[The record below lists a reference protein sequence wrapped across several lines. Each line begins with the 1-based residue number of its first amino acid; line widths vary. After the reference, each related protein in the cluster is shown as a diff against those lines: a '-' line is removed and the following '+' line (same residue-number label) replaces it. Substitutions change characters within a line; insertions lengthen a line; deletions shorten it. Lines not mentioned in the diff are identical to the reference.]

1 MDAFICE
8 RRISFLPV
16 IALKTVAETIM
27 ADDELLDQDID
38 QELEPTPFISK
49 SLIGRFLAVGVFVA
63 LGTFAVIQSVTTKK
77 HVADEHLVHDVGV
90 VDSVSA
96 RVGNTVSAVGGKTK
110 KGLDDFLG
118 GAKNVASSTVSSV
131 KSAASSTVSSVKSAA
146 SSTTAS
152 LRDKVSSATSGFRM
166 PQTTGGFSA
175 GPRKPVL
182 PTKPIAKRPLVDPA
196 VKKVAPSFGGGFAAN
211 NLTAKTTR
219 APRPKP
225 PERLAQN
232 GGFLPTV
239 GKQGLGAAGDTAAAA
254 LTKMQVRNPLPGF
267 NAAKDSAAST
277 FGDLKKSINSGVNS
291 LSSKASDTFKSTTA
305 AAGNKFTPLGD
316 TARKPVGNPLS
327 QRLEARSKDLGFSK
341 PTPSGPPARPAPFG
355 SSSSSSSSSKSFGS
369 GERPP
374 IKRTQQRDPFG
385 ESADSKVVKSPSSRR
400 AFDSPPAKR
409 PVVEKSRTQLVS
421 SPRQTFSK
429 PQSDRSGSSNRS
441 PVTQLASSVKALG
454 TPGERRLEGV
464 QAPSLTIE
472 KVSPREIQVDQAAD
486 FEIRVRNVGRVAAD
500 NVMVIDRVPQGT
512 EFLGAE
518 PAPAGGRNG
527 SGLQWDI
534 GTLSPGQEKRI
545 RYQLK
550 PNQPG
555 EIGSVA
561 QVVFATA
568 ASMRTV
574 VTKPVLSIE
583 HDTTPKVLMGDNFV
597 FDVIVENQ
605 GDGAA
610 ADVIIS
616 EEVPSQLEYQAGFR
630 QLEYEVGTLMPG
642 QKKKL
647 RLALR
652 AGKVGKFRNV
662 MFATGKGG
670 LEAKHGLD
678 LEVVAPEIHVKCE
691 GPKKRYLQR
700 KALHQFTIENR
711 GTAKAT
717 NVGLVARLPSGLRY
731 VSADN
736 RGRYD
741 SQSHAVYWKMPELTD
756 GVAGTVEMT
765 TIPVSVGQQNIKFEA
780 EADLKLFSS
789 TDHPLVVEHLIDI
802 FFDIDDAIDPIE
814 VGSDTSYR
822 MRVVNQGTKAASN
835 VLLQVDFPPG
845 LLPESVNGNLRHQIK
860 GQRVVFEPISSLPP
874 GQEITMSI
882 NATGKSPGDHRVV
895 ANIRADGREVAFSKE
910 DTTRVYSDR

>member
-1 MDAFICE
+1 
-8 RRISFLPV
+8 
-16 IALKTVAETIM
+16 M

-49 SLIGRFLAVGVFVA
+49 ALIGRFLAVGVFVA

-77 HVADEHLVHDVGV
+77 DVADQHLGHDHTGV
-90 VDSVSA
+90 IDSVSA
-96 RVGNTVSAVGGKTK
+96 RVGDSVSAVGNKTK

-118 GAKNVASSTVSSV
+118 GAKNVASSTAASV
-131 KSAASSTVSSVKSAA
+131 KNAASSTAASVKNAA
-146 SSTTAS
+146 SATTATVK
-152 LRDKVSSATSGFRM
+152 DKVASVTSGFSMGSKENLSTRRT
-166 PQTTGGFSA
+166 PTA
-175 GPRKPVL
+175 PLIKPV
-182 PTKPIAKRPLVDPA
+182 TRRPLVDPA
-196 VKKVAPSFGGGFAAN
+196 VKKTPPSFGGSFGSN
-211 NLTAKTTR
+211 NLTAKTTPS
-219 APRPKP
+219 PRPKP

-239 GKQGLGAAGDTAAAA
+239 GKQGLGAAQNTAAAA
-254 LTKMQVRNPLPGF
+254 LTKMQISKPLPGF
-267 NAAKDSAAST
+267 KAAADNSANT
-277 FGDLKKSINSGVNS
+277 FSELKKSIDSGANSLASQASDAVKNTASAGVNKVTEFGNAGRKS
-291 LSSKASDTFKSTTA
+291 LGALSNRLQERS
-305 AAGNKFTPLGD
+305 
-316 TARKPVGNPLS
+316 NPN
-327 QRLEARSKDLGFSK
+327 GFSK
-341 PTPSGPPARPAPFG
+341 PAPVTKPAARPTSFG
-355 SSSSSSSSSKSFGS
+355 SSSNPFGS
-369 GERPP
+369 RETST
-374 IKRTQQRDPFG
+374 IKRPQQRDPFG
-385 ESADSKVVKSPSSRR
+385 SAADSKVVKSPSTRQPFS
-400 AFDSPPAKR
+400 SPKPKPPAAER
-409 PVVEKSRTQLVS
+409 SRTQLVS
-421 SPRQTFSK
+421 SPRRTFSK
-429 PQSDRSGSSNRS
+429 PQNNRDGNSNQS
-441 PVTQLASSVKALG
+441 PVAQLASASRTLG
-454 TPGERRLEGV
+454 VPGERRLEGV

-472 KVSPREIQVDQAAD
+472 KVSPREIQVGQAAD

-500 NVMVIDRVPQGT
+500 NVMVIDRVPDGT
-512 EFLGAE
+512 EFLSAE
-518 PAPAGGRNG
+518 PAPSRTRGGG
-527 SGLQWDI
+527 GLNWEV
-534 GTLSPGQEKRI
+534 GTLAPGQEKRI

-550 PNQPG
+550 PIKPG

-561 QVVFATA
+561 QVVFATQ

-583 HDTTPKVLMGDNFV
+583 HDTTPQVLMGDNFV

-610 ADVIIS
+610 NDVIIS
-616 EEVPSQLEYQAGFR
+616 EEVPAQLEYQAGFR

-670 LEAKHGLD
+670 LEAKHALD
-678 LEVVAPEIHVKCE
+678 LEVVAPEIRVKCE
-691 GPKKRYLQR
+691 GPNKRFLQR

-741 SQSHAVYWKMPELTD
+741 SQSHAVYWKMPELTE
-756 GVAGTVEMT
+756 GVAGTVEIT
-765 TIPVSVGQQNIKFEA
+765 TTPVSVGQQNIKFEA
-780 EADLKLFSS
+780 EADLKLFAS
-789 TDHPLVVEHLIDI
+789 TDHALVVEHLVDI

-835 VLLQVDFPPG
+835 VQLQVDFPPG
-845 LLPESVNGNLRHQIK
+845 LLPESVDGNIRHQIK
-860 GQRVVFEPISSLPP
+860 GQRVIFEPISSLPP
-874 GQEITMSI
+874 GQEVTMSI

-910 DTTRVYSDR
+910 DTTRVYADR

>member
-1 MDAFICE
+1 LRASHQFPASYRPENSCGNHHGR
-8 RRISFLPV
+8 RRI
-16 IALKTVAETIM
+16 A
-27 ADDELLDQDID
+27 
-38 QELEPTPFISK
+38 
-49 SLIGRFLAVGVFVA
+49 R
-63 LGTFAVIQSVTTKK
+63 TFAVIQSVTTKPE
-77 HVADEHLVHDVGV
+77 VADGDLGHAPVNVVGNV
-90 VDSVSA
+90 GASI
-96 RVGNTVSAVGGKTK
+96 GNTVAAVGGKTQ

-341 PTPSGPPARPAPFG
+341 PTPSGPPARP
-355 SSSSSSSSSKSFGS
+355 
-369 GERPP
+369 
-374 IKRTQQRDPFG
+374 
-385 ESADSKVVKSPSSRR
+385 ADSKVVKSPSSRR

-741 SQSHAVYWKMPELTD
+741 WLT
-756 GVAGTVEMT
+756 
-765 TIPVSVGQQNIKFEA
+765 S
-780 EADLKLFSS
+780 
-789 TDHPLVVEHLIDI
+789 
-802 FFDIDDAIDPIE
+802 
-814 VGSDTSYR
+814 
-822 MRVVNQGTKAASN
+822 
-835 VLLQVDFPPG
+835 
-845 LLPESVNGNLRHQIK
+845 
-860 GQRVVFEPISSLPP
+860 
-874 GQEITMSI
+874 
-882 NATGKSPGDHRVV
+882 
-895 ANIRADGREVAFSKE
+895 
-910 DTTRVYSDR
+910 

>member
-1 MDAFICE
+1 
-8 RRISFLPV
+8 
-16 IALKTVAETIM
+16 M

-38 QELEPTPFISK
+38 HELEPTPFISK
-49 SLIGRFLAVGVFVA
+49 ALIGRFLAVGVFVA

-77 HVADEHLVHDVGV
+77 DVADDHPGHDHGGV
-90 VDSVSA
+90 VQAVGTS
-96 RVGNTVSAVGGKTK
+96 VGNTVAAVGDKTQ

-118 GAKNVASSTVSSV
+118 GAKNVASSAVTTV
-131 KSAASSTVSSVKSAA
+131 KDAASSTATKVKNAA

-152 LRDKVSSATSGFRM
+152 LKDKVASATAGLR
-166 PQTTGGFSA
+166 TGTPKAAGVFSA
-175 GPRKPVL
+175 APKNSIVPRPSLAQKPV
-182 PTKPIAKRPLVDPA
+182 PQRPLVDPT

-211 NLTAKTTR
+211 SLTAKTTP
-219 APRPKP
+219 ASKPKP

-232 GGFLPTV
+232 GGFLPKV
-239 GKQGLGAAGDTAAAA
+239 GKQGLGASNTAAAA
-254 LTKMQVRNPLPGF
+254 LTKMQISKPLPGF
-267 NAAKDSAAST
+267 QAKDDTAANT
-277 FGDLKKSINSGVNS
+277 FNDLKKSINTGVNS
-291 LSSKASDTFKSTTA
+291 LTTKAGDAAKSA
-305 AAGNKFTPLGD
+305 AASVDNKFTQLGNATRKSLTSPLSERLEERTKPGGFSSP
-316 TARKPVGNPLS
+316 KPV
-327 QRLEARSKDLGFSK
+327 
-341 PTPSGPPARPAPFG
+341 ARPETRSSFGASSDKFG
-355 SSSSSSSSSKSFGS
+355 S
-369 GERPP
+369 RDMPA

-385 ESADSKVVKSPSSRR
+385 DSAKPKVVKSPSSRR
-400 AFDSPPAKR
+400 TFDSPSPKR
-409 PVVEKSRTQLVS
+409 PAVERSRTQLVS

-429 PQSDRSGSSNRS
+429 PQSSDRSTRTSGS
-441 PVTQLASSVKALG
+441 PVAQLASAVKTYA

-464 QAPSLTIE
+464 QAPSLTVE
-472 KVSPREIQVDQAAD
+472 KVSPREIQVGQASD

-500 NVMVIDRVPQGT
+500 NVMVIDRVPNGT

-518 PAPAGGRNG
+518 PEPARGRSG

-534 GTLSPGQEKRI
+534 GTLTPGQEKRI

-550 PNQPG
+550 PTQPG

-561 QVVFATA
+561 QVVFATQ

-610 ADVIIS
+610 TDVIIS
-616 EEVPSQLEYQAGFR
+616 EEVPTQLEYQAGFR

-662 MFATGKGG
+662 MYASGKGG
-670 LEAKHGLD
+670 LEAKHALD
-678 LEVVAPEIHVKCE
+678 LEVVAPEINVKCE
-691 GPKKRYLQR
+691 GPNKRYLQR
-700 KALHQFTIENR
+700 KATHQFTIENR

-756 GVAGTVEMT
+756 GVAGTVELT

-780 EADLKLFSS
+780 EADLKLFAS
-789 TDHPLVVEHLIDI
+789 TDHALMVEHLIDI

-814 VGSDTSYR
+814 VGSGTSYR

-845 LLPESVNGNLRHQIK
+845 LLPETVDGNLRHQIK

-874 GQEITMSI
+874 GQEMTMSI
-882 NATGKSPGDHRVV
+882 NVTGKSPGDHRVV

-910 DTTRVYSDR
+910 DTTRVYADR

>member
-1 MDAFICE
+1 
-8 RRISFLPV
+8 
-16 IALKTVAETIM
+16 M

-77 HVADEHLVHDVGV
+77 HVADEHLGQVGV

-96 RVGNTVSAVGGKTK
+96 RVGDTVSAVGDKTK

-118 GAKNVASSTVSSV
+118 GAKNMASSTAASV
-131 KSAASSTVSSVKSAA
+131 KNAASSTAASVKNAA
-146 SSTTAS
+146 SATTAS
-152 LRDKVSSATSGFRM
+152 VKDKVASVTS
-166 PQTTGGFSA
+166 GFSA
-175 GPRKPVL
+175 GSKDSFSARPKPPAPPIKPV
-182 PTKPIAKRPLVDPA
+182 TRRPLVDPA
-196 VKKVAPSFGGGFAAN
+196 VKKTPPSFGGSFGSN
-211 NLTAKTTR
+211 NLTAKTTLP
-219 APRPKP
+219 PRPKP

-239 GKQGLGAAGDTAAAA
+239 GKQGLGAATDTAAAA
-254 LTKMQVRNPLPGF
+254 LTKMQISNPLPGF
-267 NAAKDSAAST
+267 KATADTTAST
-277 FGDLKKSINSGVNS
+277 FGDLKKSISSGASS
-291 LSSKASDTFKSTTA
+291 LATKASDTAKNTA
-305 AAGNKFTPLGD
+305 AAGVNKVTEFGN
-316 TARKPVGNPLS
+316 TARKSLGNPLS
-327 QRLEARSKDLGFSK
+327 NRLEERTNGFSK
-341 PTPSGPPARPAPFG
+341 PAAVPKPAARPASFG
-355 SSSSSSSSSKSFGS
+355 SSSNPFGS
-369 GERPP
+369 RDTPA
-374 IKRTQQRDPFG
+374 IKRTQQRDSFG
-385 ESADSKVVKSPSSRR
+385 TGSDSKVVKSPSTRR
-400 AFDSPPAKR
+400 PFGSPTPTRPASGGDQTK
-409 PVVEKSRTQLVS
+409 LVS
-421 SPRQTFSK
+421 TPRQSFSK
-429 PQSDRSGSSNRS
+429 PQNDRAGSSNKS
-441 PVTQLASSVKALG
+441 PVAQLASAAKTLG
-454 TPGERRLEGV
+454 IPGERRLEGV

-500 NVMVIDRVPQGT
+500 NVMVIDRVPEGT

-518 PAPAGGRNG
+518 PAPARARGG
-527 SGLQWDI
+527 SGLNWEI
-534 GTLSPGQEKRI
+534 GTLAPGQEKRI

-550 PNQPG
+550 PTKPG

-561 QVVFATA
+561 QVVFATQ

-583 HDTTPKVLMGDNFV
+583 HDTSPKVLMGDNFV

-610 ADVIIS
+610 TDVIIS
-616 EEVPSQLEYQAGFR
+616 EEVPAQLEYQAGFR
-630 QLEYEVGTLMPG
+630 QLEYEVGTLLPG

-662 MFATGKGG
+662 MFASGKGG
-670 LEAKHGLD
+670 LEAKHALD
-678 LEVVAPEIHVKCE
+678 LEVVAPEINVKCE
-691 GPKKRYLQR
+691 GPNKRFLQR

-741 SQSHAVYWKMPELTD
+741 SQSHAVYWKMPELTQ
-756 GVAGTVEMT
+756 GVAGTVEIT

-789 TDHPLVVEHLIDI
+789 TDHPLVVEHLVDI

-814 VGSDTSYR
+814 VGSKTSYR
-822 MRVVNQGTKAASN
+822 MRVLNQGTKAAGN
-835 VLLQVDFPPG
+835 VQLQVDFPPG
-845 LLPESVNGNLRHQIK
+845 LLPESVDGNLRHQIK
-860 GQRVVFEPISSLPP
+860 GQRVIFEPISSLPP
-874 GQEITMSI
+874 GQEVTMSI

-910 DTTRVYSDR
+910 DTTRVYADR

>member
-1 MDAFICE
+1 
-8 RRISFLPV
+8 
-16 IALKTVAETIM
+16 M

-49 SLIGRFLAVGVFVA
+49 ALIGRFLAVGVFVA

-77 HVADEHLVHDVGV
+77 PVVDDHLGHDHVGV

-96 RVGNTVSAVGGKTK
+96 RVGDTVSAVSDKTK

-118 GAKNVASSTVSSV
+118 GAKSIASST
-131 KSAASSTVSSVKSAA
+131 AASVKSAA

-152 LRDKVSSATSGFRM
+152 VKNKVASVTSGFSI
-166 PQTTGGFSA
+166 GSKDNFSA
-175 GPRKPVL
+175 RPKPTAPPVKPV
-182 PTKPIAKRPLVDPA
+182 THRPLVDPV
-196 VKKVAPSFGGGFAAN
+196 VKKTPPSFGGSFGPN
-211 NLTAKTTR
+211 SLTAKT
-219 APRPKP
+219 ASVPRPKP

-239 GKQGLGAAGDTAAAA
+239 GKQGFGAAQDTAAAA
-254 LTKMQVRNPLPGF
+254 LTKMQISKPLPSFKSAG
-267 NAAKDSAAST
+267 ATSAKATSAKATTAST
-277 FGDLKKSINSGVNS
+277 FGDLKKSISSGASS
-291 LSSKASDTFKSTTA
+291 LTSKTSDVAKSTA
-305 AAGNKFTPLGD
+305 AAGIKKVTAFGNA
-316 TARKPVGNPLS
+316 ARKSLDSPLS
-327 QRLEARSKDLGFSK
+327 NRLEARTTGGGFPK
-341 PTPSGPPARPAPFG
+341 PASVSGTAARPASFG
-355 SSSSSSSSSKSFGS
+355 SSAKPFQS
-369 GERPP
+369 RDTPN
-374 IKRTQQRDPFG
+374 IKRTQQRDPF
-385 ESADSKVVKSPSSRR
+385 SDPAASKVVKSPSTRR
-400 AFDSPPAKR
+400 PFNAPTPTRPA
-409 PVVEKSRTQLVS
+409 VETDRKKLVS
-421 SPRQTFSK
+421 TPRQSFSK
-429 PQSDRSGSSNRS
+429 PQNNRPVSSSNS
-441 PVTQLASSVKALG
+441 PVAQLASTARTLG
-454 TPGERRLEGV
+454 VPGERRLEGV

-472 KVSPREIQVDQAAD
+472 KVSPREIQVDQTAD

-500 NVMVIDRVPQGT
+500 NVMVIDRVPDGT

-518 PAPAGGRNG
+518 PTPARGGGG
-527 SGLQWDI
+527 SGLNWEI
-534 GTLSPGQEKRI
+534 GTLAPGQEKRI

-550 PNQPG
+550 PTKPG

-561 QVVFATA
+561 QVVFATK

-583 HDTTPKVLMGDNFV
+583 HDTSPQVLMGDNFV
-597 FDVIVENQ
+597 FEVTVENQ

-610 ADVIIS
+610 TDVIIS
-616 EEVPSQLEYQAGFR
+616 EEVPAQLEYQAGFR

-662 MFATGKGG
+662 MFASGKGG
-670 LEAKHGLD
+670 LEAKHALD
-678 LEVVAPEIHVKCE
+678 LEVVAPEIRVKTE
-691 GPKKRYLQR
+691 GPNKRFLQR
-700 KALHQFTIENR
+700 KATHQFTIENR

-731 VSADN
+731 ISADN

-741 SQSHAVYWKMPELTD
+741 SQSHAVYWKMPELTE
-756 GVAGTVEMT
+756 GVAGTVEIT
-765 TIPVSVGQQNIKFEA
+765 TVPVSVGRQNIKFEA

-789 TDHPLVVEHLIDI
+789 SDHELVVEHLVDI

-814 VGSDTSYR
+814 VGSNTSYR
-822 MRVVNQGTKAASN
+822 MRVENQGTKAAGN
-835 VLLQVDFPPG
+835 VQLQVDFPPG
-845 LLPESVNGNLRHQIK
+845 LLPESVDGNLRHQIK
-860 GQRVVFEPISSLPP
+860 GQRVIFEPISSLPP
-874 GQEITMSI
+874 GQEVTMSI

>member
-1 MDAFICE
+1 
-8 RRISFLPV
+8 
-16 IALKTVAETIM
+16 M

-38 QELEPTPFISK
+38 HELEPTPLISK
-49 SLIGRFLAVGVFVA
+49 ALIGRFLAVGVFVA

-77 HVADEHLVHDVGV
+77 DVADDHSGHAHANVIDDVGA
-90 VDSVSA
+90 SI
-96 RVGNTVSAVGGKTK
+96 GNTVAAVGDKTK

-131 KSAASSTVSSVKSAA
+131 KNAASSTAASVKNAA

-152 LRDKVSSATSGFRM
+152 LKDKVSSATSGFRSGTA
-166 PQTTGGFSA
+166 QATGGFNAS
-175 GPRKPVL
+175 PKNSVL
-182 PTKPIAKRPLVDPA
+182 PPKPIAKRPLVDPA

-211 NLTAKTTR
+211 GLTAKTT
-219 APRPKP
+219 PKSQPKP

-254 LTKMQVRNPLPGF
+254 LTKMQISKPPTGF
-267 NAAKDSAAST
+267 KTNTDTATNT
-277 FGDLKKSINSGVNS
+277 FNDLKRSINSGVNS
-291 LSSKASDTFKSTTA
+291 LSSKAGDAAKSTA
-305 AAGNKFTPLGD
+305 AAVDNKFTELG
-316 TARKPVGNPLS
+316 TAARKSFSSPLS
-327 QRLEARSKDLGFSK
+327 ERLEERSKAGGFPRPIQVDRPK
-341 PTPSGPPARPAPFG
+341 APSNSFG
-355 SSSSSSSSSKSFGS
+355 SSSNPFNASKA
-369 GERPP
+369 PA

-385 ESADSKVVKSPSSRR
+385 GPAESKVVKAPSARR
-400 AFDSPPAKR
+400 TFEAPAPKR
-409 PVVEKSRTQLVS
+409 PATQQSRTQLVS

-429 PQSDRSGSSNRS
+429 PQNDRAGSSSRS
-441 PVTQLASSVKALG
+441 PVAQLASAVTAMG

-464 QAPSLTIE
+464 QAPSLTVE

-500 NVMVIDRVPQGT
+500 NVMVIDRVPDGT

-518 PAPAGGRNG
+518 PAPARGPGG

-534 GTLSPGQEKRI
+534 GTLTPGQEKRI

-550 PNQPG
+550 PTQPG

-561 QVVFATA
+561 QVVFATQ

-616 EEVPSQLEYQAGFR
+616 EEVPAQLEYQAGFR

-662 MFATGKGG
+662 MYASGKGG
-670 LEAKHGLD
+670 LEAKHALD
-678 LEVVAPEIHVKCE
+678 LEVVAPEIRVKCE
-691 GPKKRYLQR
+691 GPSKRYLQR

-717 NVGLVARLPSGLRY
+717 NVDLVARLPSGLRY

-756 GVAGTVEMT
+756 GVAGTVELT

-780 EADLKLFSS
+780 EADLKLFAS
-789 TDHPLVVEHLIDI
+789 TDHALTVEHLIDI

-814 VGSDTSYR
+814 VGSGTNYR

-845 LLPESVNGNLRHQIK
+845 LLPESVDGNLRHQIK
-860 GQRVVFEPISSLPP
+860 GQRVVFEPISSMPP
-874 GQEITMSI
+874 GQEVTMSI